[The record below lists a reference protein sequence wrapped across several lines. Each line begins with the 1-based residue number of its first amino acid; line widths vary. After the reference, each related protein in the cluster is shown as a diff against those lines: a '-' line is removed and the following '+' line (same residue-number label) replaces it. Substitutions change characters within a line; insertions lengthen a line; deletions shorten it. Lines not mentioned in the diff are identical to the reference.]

1 LVNIGPEN
9 VANIRHLSFAHYD
22 SWSTTITT
30 QMDLSRLDASN
41 CIQIRRKICKC
52 PQACENRCRQSLT
65 EKLND
70 ALSDTEYRDEDGNQ
84 MKEDGIREHGQYRA
98 AKLRK
103 TIADLRT
110 SFGRFRELCGTGKKV
125 KPSVEGIKLLT
136 LAAFLHCH

>member
-1 LVNIGPEN
+1 MLRIVFRSEG
-9 VANIRHLSFAHYD
+9 RS
-22 SWSTTITT
+22 
-30 QMDLSRLDASN
+30 ASVPKHA
-41 CIQIRRKICKC
+41 KI
-52 PQACENRCRQSLT
+52 
-65 EKLND
+65 D

-103 TIADLRT
+103 PIADLRT